1 MTDVIIIGAG
11 PTGLTLSLDLLRR
24 GVPHRLIDKQPG
36 PTVESRALVVWPRTL
51 EVLDDLGVAAE
62 AVSRGAPIKGFNLM
76 SKSRSARIDLAQM
89 PDLGTRYPFVLGLP
103 QRDTEAV
110 LNEELAR
117 RGHAP
122 ERLVTFT
129 AYRETKDG
137 VSVTLTHADGQ
148 REEVE
153 ARYLIGCD
161 GARSQVR
168 SAAGIPFPGLT
179 YEDECFIAD
188 ARVTWDLPDGE
199 LRICPTES
207 GILAFFPLPGEHHYR
222 VLSIHPA
229 PLGARG
235 ADLPAPTPEQFQDR
249 VSAMAPLPVAL
260 HDISW
265 LVRYRL
271 HRRGVATYRKGRVI
285 LAGDA
290 AHIHSPIGGQG
301 MNTGI
306 QDAYNLGW
314 KLGLI
319 LAGRAEESLL
329 QTYDDER
336 HRVGELL
343 LGGTDRAFSL
353 IAARGKIAS
362 FVREHLTPQLGR
374 LVMSSHRGQQLFL
387 GLLSQLR
394 INYRKSP
401 LSRGSRD
408 PGGQRAP
415 HEGLSAGDRAPN
427 AAVTRAGA
435 PEIKDLADAWRGP
448 EHALL
453 LFVGSGDGQAI
464 RAVASELTAAYPD
477 LLRVLII
484 ASARGGAG
492 DDVLIDATGEAARRY
507 GISSPRAYLLR
518 PDKYIGYCSESVD
531 QASLL
536 AELRSRLGA
545 PR

>member
-1 MTDVIIIGAG
+1 MAEVIIIGAG
-11 PTGLTLSLDLLRR
+11 PTGLVLSLDLQRR
-24 GVPHRLIDKQPG
+24 GVPHRLIEKAPA

-51 EVLDDLGVAAE
+51 EVLDDLGVVADAL
-62 AVSRGAPIKGFNLM
+62 SRGRPIPGFNLM
-76 SKSRSARIDLAQM
+76 SKRRSARIDLAQM
-89 PDLGTRYPFVLGLP
+89 PDFGTRYPYALTLP
-103 QRDTEAV
+103 QNETEAV
-110 LNEELAR
+110 LNDELAR

-122 ERLVTFT
+122 ERGVSFT
-129 AYRETKDG
+129 AYRETASG
-137 VSVTLTHADGQ
+137 VIVTLTHEDG
-148 REEVE
+148 RHEEVA
-153 ARYLIGCD
+153 ARYLVGCD

-168 SAAGIPFPGLT
+168 AASGIPFPGMT

-188 ARVTWDLPDGE
+188 ARVAWDLPDGE
-199 LRICPTES
+199 LRVCPSAE
-207 GILAFFPLPGEHHYR
+207 GILVFFPLPGERHYR

-229 PLGARG
+229 PLGTRG
-235 ADLPAPTPEQFQDR
+235 KDLPPPTPAQFRER
-249 VSAMAPLPVAL
+249 VTAMSPRPVAL
-260 HDISW
+260 QDIVW
-265 LVRYRL
+265 LTRYRL

-314 KLGLI
+314 KLGLV

-329 QTYDDER
+329 QTYNDER
-336 HRVGELL
+336 HRIGELL
-343 LGGTDRAFSL
+343 LGGTDRAFSFV
-353 IAARGKIAS
+353 AARGKIARV
-362 FVREHLTPQLGR
+362 VREHLTPQLGR
-374 LVMSSHRGQQLFL
+374 LVMSRLPAQHLLLSF
-387 GLLSQLR
+387 LSQLR

-401 LSRGSRD
+401 LSREQG
-408 PGGQRAP
+408 AP
-415 HEGLSAGDRAPN
+415 RKGLSAGDRAPN
-427 AAVTRAGA
+427 AAVTSTATPA
-435 PEIKDLADAWRGP
+435 IKDLADAWRGP

-464 RAVASELTAAYPD
+464 RAVASKLEAVYPD

-507 GISSPRAYLLR
+507 GVTSPRAYLLR
-518 PDKYIGYCSESVD
+518 PDKYIGYRGESVD
-531 QASLL
+531 QAALL